1 MKKNKNDNL
10 IPQAHTLTVE
20 EQSRGGKA
28 SAESRKEKR
37 TVKNILTDLMS
48 ANIEEMPQFTE
59 IANKLG
65 IKSDKSIKDLFV
77 MVCVL
82 NNLEKGDLYDLEK
95 LAELLNEDSG
105 NSGGILEDI
114 LAAVRGIDND

>member
-114 LAAVRGIDND
+114 LSAVRGIDND

>member
-10 IPQAHTLTVE
+10 IPQAHVLTVE
-20 EQSRGGKA
+20 EASRGGKA
-28 SAESRKEKR
+28 SVESRKEKK
-37 TVKNILTDLMS
+37 TVKKILTDLMS
-48 ANIEEMPQFTE
+48 ANIEEMPQFAE

-114 LAAVRGIDND
+114 LSAVRGIDND

>member
-48 ANIEEMPQFTE
+48 ANIEETPQFTE

-95 LAELLNEDSG
+95 LAELLNEDNG

-114 LAAVRGIDND
+114 LSAVNGIKND